1 MITERGYRKAYT
13 KKNRKVQNQ
22 KCRYSQRAAAFF
34 MFNFK
39 KFLFTTDEK
48 LTSFIVIC

>member
-1 MITERGYRKAYT
+1 MQRK
-13 KKNRKVQNQ
+13 NSKVYNQ

-39 KFLFTTDEK
+39 NFFYNK
-48 LTSFIVIC
+48 